1 MTMAIRMRR
10 TFSWLII
17 WWWWWWQWCWQ
28 CNMVDGADYWK
39 ECICGSATQWVFWKE
54 HTRAGN
60 SMRWHF
66 AEEKIME
73 RLRNGFFF
81 NFLRKHGVWVVWKQ
95 HDVAF
100 WKCNLREEA
109 RIKLDNL
116 VPMLS
121 LPRRSHPSPPPRI
134 ENLRISISSGPG
146 KTLNS
151 TSDHLLER
159 RTMNTLKSEFLEE
172 FTRLGPWAS
181 LSWVKEIGW
190 QLKKS

>member
-1 MTMAIRMRR
+1 MANRMRW

-17 WWWWWWQWCWQ
+17 WWWWWWWQ
-28 CNMVDGADYWK
+28 CNNVDAADYWK
-39 ECICGSATQWVFWKE
+39 ECICGSATQLVFWKE

-60 SMRWHF
+60 SIRWHF

-81 NFLRKHGVWVVWKQ
+81 NFVIINISLFDRNPFHSSIFWTKHGGWVVWKQ

-109 RIKLDNL
+109 RIKLDKL

-121 LPRRSHPSPPPRI
+121 WPRRSHPSPPPRI
-134 ENLRISISSGPG
+134 ENLKIAISSGPG
-146 KTLNS
+146 KILKS
-151 TSDHLLER
+151 TSDNL
-159 RTMNTLKSEFLEE
+159 
-172 FTRLGPWAS
+172 
-181 LSWVKEIGW
+181 
-190 QLKKS
+190 

>member
-1 MTMAIRMRR
+1 MMTMMM
-10 TFSWLII
+10 TMQQCWCCWLLKGVHLRF
-17 WWWWWWQWCWQ
+17 
-28 CNMVDGADYWK
+28 CNTVD
-39 ECICGSATQWVFWKE
+39 VWKE

-81 NFLRKHGVWVVWKQ
+81 NLDRNPFHSSIFWTKHGGWLVWKQ

-109 RIKLDNL
+109 RIKLAKL

-121 LPRRSHPSPPPRI
+121 WPRRSHPSPPPRI
-134 ENLRISISSGPG
+134 ENLRISISSGLG
-146 KTLNS
+146 KILNS
-151 TSDHLLER
+151 TSDNLLEG
-159 RTMNTLKSEFLEE
+159 TMNSLKSEFLEE
-172 FTRLGPWAS
+172 FIRLGPWDS
-181 LSWVKEIGW
+181 LGCK
-190 QLKKS
+190 LKKG